1 LPIAAVASLILIVG
15 PVLLSAGGTLGYDY
29 HAYANAA
36 DRLIHGQALYD
47 PSVNVAGGFAIY
59 LYPPPFV
66 LLALPFDLLLGGLEP
81 GAWIAAMAA
90 AFLIGAAILPVRREI
105 RWAIVLLGGLS
116 WPLAYSL
123 KLGQVGPLL
132 FLLFAAGWRWLD
144 RPGRLGTVIALG
156 TIVKLQPAILFG
168 WAAVTRRWR
177 AIGIGLGVLAIAVLL
192 ATLATGLATWT
203 DYVELLRRVSSP
215 VTTAHN
221 FTPGAIAFQ
230 LGASES
236 VASVIQLV
244 STVAALALTVWV
256 ALRRPADVGYLTAA
270 TASQLL
276 SPLLWDHYAML
287 LLLPVAWLLE
297 RRRWWAALIPLATA
311 TPIVLLGIVPA
322 AVYPVLFW
330 LGMLAPPFTAE
341 RKPA

>member
-1 LPIAAVASLILIVG
+1 MPIAAVASLILIVG
-15 PVLLSAGGTLGYDY
+15 PILLSAGGTLGYDY

-36 DRLIHGQALYD
+36 ERLIHGQALYD

-66 LLALPFDLLLGGLEP
+66 LLALPFDLLPGGLEP

-90 AFLIGAAILPVRREI
+90 AFLVGAALLPVRRDV

-156 TIVKLQPAILFG
+156 TIVKLQPAILLG
-168 WAAVTRRWR
+168 WAALTRRWR
-177 AIGIGLGVLAIAVLL
+177 AIGVGARGPGRRGPRWRRSRRASR
-192 ATLATGLATWT
+192 TWT

-230 LGASES
+230 LGVSEGLASI
-236 VASVIQLV
+236 IQLV
-244 STVAALALTVWV
+244 EHRRGALAFTVWV
-256 ALRRPADVGYLTAA
+256 AVKRTGRRGLPDGRHGEPTAIARCSGTITRCCCCCRSPGCSSAA
-270 TASQLL
+270 T
-276 SPLLWDHYAML
+276 
-287 LLLPVAWLLE
+287 
-297 RRRWWAALIPLATA
+297 
-311 TPIVLLGIVPA
+311 G
-322 AVYPVLFW
+322 
-330 LGMLAPPFTAE
+330 GPP
-341 RKPA
+341 